1 MTMIQLVHDIYSVL
15 NRTKGF
21 DVGYTNQSDYDG
33 YMIIDCDKKRY
44 AVKIVEI
51 KNPSSDVFRDLD
63 TIRSRF

>member
-1 MTMIQLVHDIYSVL
+1 MQDIL
-15 NRTKGF
+15 IK
-21 DVGYTNQSDYDG
+21 SDYDG

-51 KNPSSDVFRDLD
+51 KNPSLDVFRDLD